1 MVDRERVRELAQRLR
16 ETEEALYRELRDE
29 KERISCDF
37 AEERIGLWE
46 YIRRGRISY
55 GLTAPVI
62 YGMIVPAVILDLSVT
77 IYQAICFPVYG
88 IPKVRRK
95 DYIVLDR
102 HRLPYLN
109 ALQKLNCVYCG
120 YFNGLI
126 DYVREIASRTEQ
138 FWCPIRHAR
147 RVKGVPT
154 RYWHFLR
161 YGDGKD
167 LNRRWKQL
175 REELHEMEKRESSS
189 DAG

>member
-1 MVDRERVRELAQRLR
+1 MVDWERVRELAQRLK

-29 KERISCDF
+29 REKVSCDF
-37 AEERIGLWE
+37 AEERIGLWD
-46 YIRRGRISY
+46 YIRRGKISY

-62 YGMIVPAVILDLSVT
+62 YGMIVPAVILDLCVT
-77 IYQAICFPVYG
+77 VYQAVCFPVYG
-88 IPKVRRK
+88 IPKVRRR
-95 DYIVLDR
+95 DYIALDR

-167 LNRRWKQL
+167 LNRRWIQL

-189 DAG
+189 DVE

>member
-1 MVDRERVRELAQRLR
+1 MVDRERVRELTQRLK
-16 ETEEALYRELRDE
+16 ETEEELYRELRDE
-29 KERISCDF
+29 KEKIACDF
-37 AEERIGLWE
+37 AEERIGLWD
-46 YIRRGRISY
+46 YIRRGKISY

-62 YGMIVPAVILDLSVT
+62 YGMIVPAVILDLGVT
-77 IYQAICFPVYG
+77 IYQAVCFPVYG
-88 IPKVRRK
+88 IPKVRRG
-95 DYIVLDR
+95 DYIAIDR

-167 LNRRWKQL
+167 LHRRWMQL
-175 REELHEMEKRESSS
+175 REELHEREKKNSS
-189 DAG
+189 DLK

>member
-1 MVDRERVRELAQRLR
+1 MVDRERVRELVQRLR

-62 YGMIVPAVILDLSVT
+62 YGMIVPAVILDLCVT
-77 IYQAICFPVYG
+77 VYQAVCFPVYG
-88 IPKVRRK
+88 IPKVRRR
-95 DYIVLDR
+95 DYIALDR

-175 REELHEMEKRESSS
+175 RKELHEMENKNPSEPE
-189 DAG
+189 

>member
-1 MVDRERVRELAQRLR
+1 MVDRERVRELAQRLK

-29 KERISCDF
+29 REKVSCDF
-37 AEERIGLWE
+37 AEERIGLLD
-46 YIRRGRISY
+46 YIRRGKISY

-62 YGMIVPAVILDLSVT
+62 YGMIVPAVILDLCVT
-77 IYQAICFPVYG
+77 VYQAVCFPVYG
-88 IPKVRRK
+88 IPKVRRR
-95 DYIVLDR
+95 DYITLDR

-161 YGDGKD
+161 YGDGQD

-175 REELHEMEKRESSS
+175 REELHEMEKRDSSS
-189 DAG
+189 DAE